1 MTKAVQTVTLEIYGM
16 ILFVLMLQLA
26 LKTAF
31 LVKTISKLSKLS
43 NLDLPGATGPL
54 FHFFH

>member
-31 LVKTISKLSKLS
+31 LVKTIYKLSKLS
-43 NLDLPGATGPL
+43 KP
-54 FHFFH
+54 